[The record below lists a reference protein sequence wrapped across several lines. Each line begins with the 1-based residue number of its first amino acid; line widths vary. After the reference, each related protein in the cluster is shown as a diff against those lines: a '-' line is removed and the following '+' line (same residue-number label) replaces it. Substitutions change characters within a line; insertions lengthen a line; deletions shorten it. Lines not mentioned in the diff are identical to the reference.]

1 VIPLYRTTSRAGFL
15 GFINWM
21 ELNGIYEW
29 ELDRLN
35 IKTGLKSDLIT
46 SLSGGNQQKV
56 MIARSFGQHP
66 KILVLNDPARGIDV
80 NTKKDL
86 YFHLRNYVEE
96 GNSVIFLSSELE
108 EFIGLCSK
116 VLVFRHGSVFDIFEN
131 EKVNADTLL
140 QGMFGQTQGI
150 GSTSISKSNN
160 TNISEKVNDTNTNL
174 RNVDVSDKK
183 IIKIVDFDKEKKLRE
198 EGIQKKIKVKSF

>member
-1 VIPLYRTTSRAGFL
+1 
-15 GFINWM
+15 
-21 ELNGIYEW
+21 
-29 ELDRLN
+29 
-35 IKTGLKSDLIT
+35 
-46 SLSGGNQQKV
+46 

-96 GNSVIFLSSELE
+96 GNSVVFLSSELE

-131 EKVNADTLL
+131 EKVNADSLL
-140 QGMFGQTQGI
+140 KGMFGQTQGII

-160 TNISEKVNDTNTNL
+160 TSISEKVNDTNTNL

-198 EGIQKKIKVKSF
+198 EGIQKKIKVKYF